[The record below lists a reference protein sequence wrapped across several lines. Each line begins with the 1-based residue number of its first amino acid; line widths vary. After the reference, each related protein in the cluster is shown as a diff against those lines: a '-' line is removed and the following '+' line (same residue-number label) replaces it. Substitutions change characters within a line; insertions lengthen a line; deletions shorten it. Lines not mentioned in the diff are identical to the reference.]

1 MLLAIDIGNTN
12 IKMGVYEGVHLV
24 HHWRVVTERLKLA
37 DEYAVLVY
45 NLFKMAGLEVSRVTG
60 CAISCVVPP
69 LTGQFREM
77 VQHYMGVEPV
87 IVSSDI
93 QTGLQYQIDAPHEL
107 GSDRIANG
115 LAAYRRS
122 GGPVISIALGTATA
136 MDVVTADGVYI
147 GGAIAPGIG
156 ISADAL
162 TRAAARLFQI
172 ELVRPPSVIG
182 KNTIHYMQSGLI
194 LGYAGLIEGLVRRMQ
209 QELGAPCEVIATG
222 GLAEVI
228 AHETDAITIVEPLLT
243 LEGLRLIYAMNQP

>member
-12 IKMGVYEGVHLV
+12 IKMGVYAGEHLV
-24 HHWRVVTERLKLA
+24 HHWRVLTERLKLA

-45 NLFKMAGLEVSRVTG
+45 NLFRMAGLELTQVDG
-60 CAISCVVPP
+60 CVISCVVPP

-77 VQHYMGVEPV
+77 AENYLNMTPV
-87 IVSSDI
+87 IVGSDVK
-93 QTGLQYQIDAPHEL
+93 TGLRYDIDAPHEL

-115 LAAYRRS
+115 LAAYRRC

-136 MDVVTADGVYI
+136 MDVVAAGGVYI

-162 TRAAARLFQI
+162 SRAAARLFQV
-172 ELVRPPSVIG
+172 ELIRPPSVIG

-209 QELGAPCEVIATG
+209 QELGQTCDVIATG
-222 GLAEVI
+222 GLADII
-228 AHETDAITIVEPLLT
+228 ANETDAITIVEPLLT
-243 LEGLRLIYAMNQP
+243 LEGLRLIYEMNHP